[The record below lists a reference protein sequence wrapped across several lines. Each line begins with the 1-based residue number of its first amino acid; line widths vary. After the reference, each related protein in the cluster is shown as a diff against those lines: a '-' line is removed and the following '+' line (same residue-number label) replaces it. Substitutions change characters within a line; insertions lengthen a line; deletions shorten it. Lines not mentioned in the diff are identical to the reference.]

1 MLVGLHDAEGGTKY
15 PNLALMKL
23 SAWHKAQGDEVEW
36 FLPLKAQDYDKVYS
50 SKVFTWTKPDPFLP
64 AHTVKGGTGYG
75 MTLALP
81 EEVEHICPDYSL
93 YKGIDRSYGF
103 LTRGCIL
110 HCPWCVVPGKEGKIH
125 ANADVEEFLRHKK
138 VVCMDNNVLAHPWG
152 IQQIEKMAKLRVA
165 VDFNQ
170 GLDARL
176 IDPAVAKRLASLRWI
191 KNIRLACDSQG
202 QMPSVERA
210 VRLLKEAGSRTP
222 VFCYCLIREPEE
234 ALQRLNFLRRLGVIP
249 FAQPFRDFTGR
260 NDVPTPEQ
268 KDLARWANLHR
279 FFKAM
284 TWPEFQKHLGGRS
297 GRMEANIG

>member
-23 SAWHKAQGDEVEW
+23 SAWHKAQGDSVEW

-103 LTRGCIL
+103 LTRGCIR

-152 IQQIEKMAKLRVA
+152 IEQIEKMARLRVA

-210 VRLLKEAGSRTP
+210 VKNIREAGSRTEI
-222 VFCYCLIREPEE
+222 FCYCLIRNDVDE
-234 ALQRLNFLRRLGVIP
+234 ALHRLEFLRKLGVTP
-249 FAQPFRDFTGR
+249 FAQPYRDFEGKTK
-260 NDVPTPEQ
+260 PTPEQ

-284 TWPEFQKHLGGRS
+284 PWEVFKKTLGGRS
-297 GRMEANIG
+297 GRMEVNGG

>member
-23 SAWHKAQGDEVEW
+23 SAWHKAQGDCVEW
-36 FLPLKAQDYDKVYS
+36 FIPLRAQDYDKVYS

-75 MTLALP
+75 LTLALP
-81 EEVEHICPDYSL
+81 DEVEHICPDYSL

-103 LTRGCIL
+103 LTRGCIR

-125 ANADVEEFLRHKK
+125 ANADIEEFLRHRKA
-138 VVCMDNNVLAHPWG
+138 VLMDNNVLAHPWG
-152 IQQIEKMAKLRVA
+152 IQQIEKMVKMRVA

-176 IDPAVAKRLASLRWI
+176 IDPAMAKRLAALRWI

-202 QMPSVERA
+202 QMPSVKRA
-210 VRLLKEAGSRTP
+210 VRNIREAGSRTEI
-222 VFCYCLIREPEE
+222 FCYCLIRDDVDE
-234 ALQRLNFLRRLGVIP
+234 ALNRLEFLRKLGVTP
-249 FAQPFRDFTGR
+249 FAQPFRDFEGKTM
-260 NDVPTPEQ
+260 PTPEQ

-284 TWPEFQKHLGGRS
+284 PPWEVFKKTLGGRS
-297 GRMEANIG
+297 GRMEA

>member
-1 MLVGLHDAEGGTKY
+1 MLVGLHDAEGGMKY

-36 FLPLKAQDYDKVYS
+36 FMPLRAQDYDKVYS

-75 MTLALP
+75 LTLALP

-103 LTRGCIL
+103 LTRGCIR

-152 IQQIEKMAKLRVA
+152 IEQIEKMARLRVA

-210 VRLLKEAGSRTP
+210 VKNIREAGSRTEI
-222 VFCYCLIREPEE
+222 FCYCLIRDDVAE
-234 ALQRLNFLRRLGVIP
+234 ALNRLEFLRKLGVTP
-249 FAQPFRDFTGR
+249 FAQPYRDFEGKTK
-260 NDVPTPEQ
+260 PTPEQ

-284 TWPEFQKHLGGRS
+284 PWEVFKKTLGGRS
-297 GRMEANIG
+297 GRMEK